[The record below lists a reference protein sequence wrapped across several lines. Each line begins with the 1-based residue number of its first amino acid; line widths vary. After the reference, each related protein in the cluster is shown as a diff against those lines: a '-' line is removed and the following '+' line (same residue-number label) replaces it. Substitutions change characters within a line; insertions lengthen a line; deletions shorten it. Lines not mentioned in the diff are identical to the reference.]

1 MPPTASL
8 TFRRVTRA
16 SVAFRVPFVG
26 LLTVI
31 ACGDPQIRDIPQA
44 KPFEAEISADL
55 GARFSTSVTTR
66 CLMLTVV
73 PLKCIATLADGTELP
88 IAIEHA
94 RTEWQWHVDGVVIE
108 AAPIVAYVEEGL
120 AGLHVAQQV
129 DCGSRIQVIKRG
141 DRVVCKLAGGGA
153 AFVDIA
159 PDGSTS
165 LELALDA
172 ATATVRTELTSA
184 DRDRELTK
192 QSKDLEP
199 LAGQS
204 DGEEAVAADAGVP

>member
-1 MPPTASL
+1 MSFSL
-8 TFRRVTRA
+8 R
-16 SVAFRVPFVG
+16 FVG

-31 ACGDPQIRDIPQA
+31 ACGEPELRHVPQG
-44 KPFEAEISADL
+44 KPIETAISADL
-55 GARFSTSVTTR
+55 GARFGTSVTTR

-73 PLKCIATLADGTELP
+73 PLKCTATLGDGTELP
-88 IAIEHA
+88 IAMDHA
-94 RTEWQWHVDGVVIE
+94 RTEWRWHVDGVVIE
-108 AAPIVAYVEEGL
+108 TAPIVAYVEEEL
-120 AGLHVAQQV
+120 AGIHVAQAV
-129 DCGSRIQVIKRG
+129 DCGRRIQVIKRG

-172 ATATVRTELTSA
+172 EIAEARTELTSA

-192 QSKDLEP
+192 QSTDLER